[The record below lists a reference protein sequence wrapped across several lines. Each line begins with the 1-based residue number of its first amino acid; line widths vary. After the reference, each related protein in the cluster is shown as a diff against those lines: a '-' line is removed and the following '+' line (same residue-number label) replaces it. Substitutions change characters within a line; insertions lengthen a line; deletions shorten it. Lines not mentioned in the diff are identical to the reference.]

1 MSDTFDPRPVLGR
14 ENARTVETTND
25 TQPKFMSMD
34 EICAE
39 LAQKE
44 PALTPVE
51 LAIKAN
57 SIFTAQTQVKE
68 TAPVTGGRKEVQC
81 TDITEIDEP
90 LPEVDMRAMVPP
102 NLESEPVLQVKPTL
116 PKQVETPVKEA
127 RGQMA
132 MTITADETP
141 YGKHIHQG
149 SEAKTTT
156 PMGTANTHM
165 SGHAIEISG
174 LTKMMESQTPAS
186 SDKQPDLQQE
196 ETAPAENG
204 QKQDAPKQPA
214 VPIQNVT
221 TKLSETSTLP
231 PDDMRNTLLTVNG
244 LVGCTESVSTSSEV
258 RDFMSSL
265 NFDYS
270 GNMLARSE
278 AEERRY
284 ELTRAAMSLTPP
296 VMSNNR
302 QAFDMALSR
311 PNVTWSQSVNVGGKD
326 VFSVSSRAS
335 KDRGARG
342 ALRRNRGTGSPV
354 TIWLPSTGIYVGFRA
369 ANEVDICDFD
379 VRMTTETATIGMQ
392 TYGLLLSASS
402 GVYMRHMIEHALNFA
417 TDTTYNCDGNDLK
430 TVLLNVVDIDD
441 YWLIILGPIIA
452 QYPGGL
458 PWNMVC
464 PSDPCG
470 HSYNQALNLAR
481 CIRMA
486 EGLFTDRQRK
496 LWMHQRG
503 ASPLLSHD
511 QYEEYRKDLPK
522 NMYEKFADEKT
533 GATVTFKRCLIGEFL
548 DGVDNWVE
556 QINTA
561 VNNALATNSTET
573 ERAKHIRLTTETHR
587 LTRYAASVK
596 SIAVTE
602 ERDGEMVTVV
612 EEDPAEI
619 VSILADLS
627 SDRIY
632 VRSFEDAIYKYNEY
646 NRMAVFGYMGREC
659 PMCGEKEGETEGT
672 FRGLVGLSPDKL
684 FFVLSRSVYEIQ
696 KLYRDRFASI
706 G

>member
-1 MSDTFDPRPVLGR
+1 MSDTFDPRPVLR
-14 ENARTVETTND
+14 HDSARAVD
-25 TQPKFMSMD
+25 AAQPKFMSMD

-44 PALTPVE
+44 PSLSPVE

-57 SIFTAQTQVKE
+57 SIFAAQSQVKE
-68 TAPVTGGRKEVQC
+68 TPPVSGGRKEVQC
-81 TDITEIDEP
+81 TTIDEVDEP
-90 LPEVDMRAMVPP
+90 LPEVDMCAMVPP
-102 NLESEPVLQVKPTL
+102 NLESEPVQHVKPTL

-127 RGQMA
+127 RGQTA
-132 MTITADETP
+132 ATITVDESAF
-141 YGKHIHQG
+141 GKHIHQG
-149 SEAKTTT
+149 SEAKTAAPAVVSNTR
-156 PMGTANTHM
+156 ANDHV
-165 SGHAIEISG
+165 IEIAG
-174 LTKMMESQTPAS
+174 LTAMMESQRNAAGKEPAPL
-186 SDKQPDLQQE
+186 QPE
-196 ETAPAENG
+196 ENLPAEDS
-204 QKQDAPKQPA
+204 QKQEAPK
-214 VPIQNVT
+214 VVTQNVT
-221 TKLSETSTLP
+221 TKLPETSTLP
-231 PDDMRNTLLTVNG
+231 PDDMRNVLLTVNG
-244 LVGCTESVSTSSEV
+244 LVGCTESIDNSSEV

-302 QAFDMALSR
+302 KAFDMALSR

-342 ALRRNRGTGSPV
+342 ALRRNRGTGSPI
-354 TIWLPSTGIYVGFRA
+354 TLWLPSTGIYVGFRA
-369 ANEVDICDFD
+369 ANEVDTCDFD
-379 VRMTTETATIGMQ
+379 VRMTAETATIGMQ

-430 TVLLNVVDIDD
+430 TVLMNVVDIDD

-486 EGLFTDRQRK
+486 DGLFTDRQRK

-533 GATVTFKRCLIGEFL
+533 GATITFKRCLIGEFL
-548 DGVDNWVE
+548 DNVDSWVE

-596 SIAVTE
+596 SITVTE
-602 ERDGEMVTVV
+602 EQGGEMVSVV

-632 VRSFEDAIYKYNEY
+632 VRNFEDAIYKYNEY

-659 PMCGEKEGETEGT
+659 PACGEKEGEKEGT

-696 KLYRDRFASI
+696 KLYRDRFVSI